1 MCNTAVGVLL
11 YTGSETWLFD
21 DGDWALQS
29 QGAQPPGR
37 GATALT
43 RFGDGALM
51 FGGQGAAGMM
61 NDTWVWTAAEGWTEL
76 KPSARAPDEGSP
88 VGRSMHSLATFDMG
102 GRDGELVVMFGGATT
117 GEPRMTALG
126 DTWVLATTHG
136 NRWYQ
141 KVFNDTII
149 PGTTIEH
156 AAAPPA
162 RWGHSMICHDA
173 PAGPLKKG
181 YCMMFGGGVTQDDHF
196 TDTWRFDFGELKQA
210 HGWSLVVPVQTAT
223 TDPPLGMPP
232 GRWSYQMAAC
242 GSGALMATGSTGYR
256 VCTDDT
262 WVWDPAPV
270 KSAWCE
276 TAHRFSH
283 AWRRFSVDEHRSSF
297 AKAGSGQPVQGA
309 LTPKEGFL
317 RRGPSHDQNGS
328 WTMQQPATHP
338 GHLGGAAMATV
349 TNLKNTSPKISS
361 GSGKKETATG
371 PHLQFTPRALVA
383 THRRCCVYVSKTRV
397 VRASIAPE

>member
-102 GRDGELVVMFGGATT
+102 ARDGELVVMFGGATT

-126 DTWVLATTHG
+126 DTWVLAATHG

-141 KVFNDTII
+141 KAFNDTII

-196 TDTWRFDFGELKQA
+196 ADTWRFDFGELKQA

-276 TAHRFSH
+276 TAHRFLH
-283 AWRRFSVDEHRSSF
+283 ACRRFSVDEHRSSF

-309 LTPKEGFL
+309 SPQKRRFCAGARRTIRTAPGQCSSL
-317 RRGPSHDQNGS
+317 RPIQAISAVLP
-328 WTMQQPATHP
+328 WQQ
-338 GHLGGAAMATV
+338 
-349 TNLKNTSPKISS
+349 SPTLRILRLRSPPVAVRKR
-361 GSGKKETATG
+361 
-371 PHLQFTPRALVA
+371 PRLD
-383 THRRCCVYVSKTRV
+383 CVYSLHRV
-397 VRASIAPE
+397 LLLPLTEDAASMFQNPE